1 MCEEA
6 EMKYKEQ
13 EFTLELKEKIKG
25 MEKEIE
31 RISLKFFKA
40 YSHLYIGKNMK
51 LDMGF
56 EREKRIPLK

>member
-1 MCEEA
+1 MFKES

-31 RISLKFFKA
+31 RVTFKLYKD
-40 YSHLYIGKNMK
+40 YSHLYI
-51 LDMGF
+51 
-56 EREKRIPLK
+56 EKT